1 MNKSPSIIFMGT
13 PEFAA
18 GCLRKLIKNQYKIVG
33 VVTAVDKPAGRGKK
47 IAVSPVKKCAQ
58 LYRIPI
64 LQPKNLKD
72 NFFLSKLSE
81 LKADLQVV
89 VAFRMLPR
97 EVWKMPSLGTFNLHA
112 SLLPDYRGAAP
123 IHWAIINGEKKS
135 GVTTFMIDEKIDTG
149 EILLQEEVIITRNMT
164 AGELHDNLLEAG
176 AELILKTIDGI
187 IHKTIS
193 PKPQPKDFQFKK
205 APKIFK
211 HDCKINW
218 EDPMEKIHYF
228 IQGLS
233 PYPGAWTRI
242 NLNGKVQQFKI
253 LASEMQPEAKQKS
266 AGALFIDKKQF
277 KVAVK
282 GGFIII
288 LLGQLEGKKP
298 QDAQNL
304 INGIINIHNIEL
316 QKK

>member
-1 MNKSPSIIFMGT
+1 MNKSPRIIFMGT

-18 GCLRKLIKNQYKIVG
+18 GCLRKLIENQYKIVG
-33 VVTAVDKPAGRGKK
+33 VVTVADKPAGRGKK
-47 IAVSPVKKCAQ
+47 IATSAVKKCAQ

-72 NFFLSKLSE
+72 KFFLSKLSE

-123 IHWAIINGEKKS
+123 INWAIINGEKKS

-164 AGELHDNLLEAG
+164 AGELHDNLLEVG

-187 IHKTIS
+187 IHKKIS
-193 PKPQPKDFQFKK
+193 PQPQPKNFQFKK

-211 HDCKINW
+211 QDCKINW

-253 LASEMQPEAKQKS
+253 LASEMQPTAKQKS
-266 AGALFIDKKQF
+266 AGTLFIDKKQF

-282 GGFIII
+282 GGFIVI
-288 LLGQLEGKKP
+288 LRGQLEGKKP

-304 INGIINIHNIEL
+304 INGIININTIQL
-316 QKK
+316 